1 MGDMKKLV
9 GLSVA
14 LTMIITGSIAVATN
28 AEAGETETK
37 IIKSKASGTFV
48 STNFDFDHPDL
59 STPSSYSNAAGNSD
73 AGKFTFQAV
82 LEFASKGTPCTVP
95 GRPANAGLE
104 FKLAGEDGVSRF
116 TESGDLLFFKGTT
129 SKLCEDFSTFPT
141 PPFAFIDTETG
152 VVTGGTGK
160 YSGVTGTYTAE
171 AKGATLS
178 VDPTG
183 TRIFGWFEN
192 EVVQTLTLKEE

>member
-1 MGDMKKLV
+1 MKRGQVVGDIKKLV
-9 GLSVA
+9 GLCVA
-14 LTMIITGSIAVATN
+14 LTMIITGSIAVAQPV
-28 AEAGETETK
+28 EKAGKTK

-104 FKLAGEDGVSRF
+104 FKLA
-116 TESGDLLFFKGTT
+116 
-129 SKLCEDFSTFPT
+129 
-141 PPFAFIDTETG
+141 
-152 VVTGGTGK
+152 
-160 YSGVTGTYTAE
+160 
-171 AKGATLS
+171 
-178 VDPTG
+178 
-183 TRIFGWFEN
+183 
-192 EVVQTLTLKEE
+192 